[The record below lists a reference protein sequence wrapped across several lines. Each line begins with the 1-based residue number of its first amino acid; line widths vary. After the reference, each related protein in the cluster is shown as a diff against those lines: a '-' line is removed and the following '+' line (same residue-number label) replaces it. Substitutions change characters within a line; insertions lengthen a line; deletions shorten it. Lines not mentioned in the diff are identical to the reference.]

1 MLNALRFLEG
11 SDMSFMLGSP
21 EAMDGSCRTNVVKE
35 SVEAVTMALLECP
48 HANTWTEK
56 HIAIEKT
63 VPLCDH
69 PEQYT
74 ICNSFVNILAASKPM
89 DCHKDVSWKFFSC

>member
-1 MLNALRFLEG
+1 
-11 SDMSFMLGSP
+11 MSFMLGTP
-21 EAMDGSCRTNVVKE
+21 EVLDETCRSNVVKD

-48 HANTWTEK
+48 DANSWTEK

-69 PEQYT
+69 PEQSNHF
-74 ICNSFVNILAASKPM
+74 NSFVDILAASKPLE
-89 DCHKDVSWKFFSC
+89 CHKDVSSNCVTC